1 MGERFFEIQWAELFA
16 LVAFSLLC
24 LNVVLAP
31 LALLKRESTKL
42 LVAIRAT
49 FFSSTVFIGL
59 ATLGLVIAFLVGDY
73 RVRFVYYSSSE
84 HLSTLFKLGGILSG
98 YQGVTLASSLII
110 GLLGSV
116 VIFRGIRR
124 ESQLSSPP
132 QFETAFILCFAL
144 VQLFLVTLVVWVAS
158 PFELL
163 SEAEQRFFSREGD
176 GSGLNPIIHN
186 SWFLIHVLSVI
197 VARAFF
203 VLAFALGVTVLA
215 TNVRDGW
222 LPSARRWVM
231 TGWALQSLGIATGGF
246 WSYEVLGWGGYWA
259 WDPIQ
264 SSSLIVWLAA
274 LAFLHVSRVSTA
286 WGKHRWWCSLFAVL
300 PFTLGLLSTTLQRS
314 GIVNSVHASGREL
327 GDFYIA
333 FLLVVTC
340 TIVFLLSARR
350 SPRDPADRRMLGEE
364 FASIWLS
371 RVLLG
376 MASALVVLLLWPW
389 LTKDLVGDAVQP
401 GVPIYNQVMTP
412 FWCVVLLGMGMTFL
426 LGRGAIDHRTIR
438 NRVLSSA
445 LFALPLAFLVQGVA
459 MMVRGDGAA
468 PLSGTTLLISMA
480 ANASAAFLLVATLP
494 PLIRGG
500 AGSFLGR
507 GECLASFGVAVLAL
521 GVVQSSFCRVWS
533 SGDFEEGLTSGP
545 YSLELVEERE
555 NLEDPAYSIQAI
567 DLNLSRGTESLATL
581 RPERRFHK
589 SREQMVTDVSIH
601 SPALQDFYA
610 FYTSTPDGSGS
621 VTLSRIPFM
630 SLVRLGALLL
640 VLGGLWAAGRR
651 PPFGAA

>member
-1 MGERFFEIQWAELFA
+1 MGDRFFEIQWAELFA

-24 LNVVLAP
+24 LNVVLAS
-31 LALLKRESTKL
+31 LALWKRESTQL

-59 ATLGLVIAFLVGDY
+59 ATLGLVIAFLVSDY
-73 RVRFVYYSSSE
+73 RVQLVFYTSSE
-84 HLSTLFKLGGILSG
+84 HDPILFKIAGILSH
-98 YQGVTLASSLII
+98 YSGVTLGSSLII
-110 GLLGSV
+110 GLLGSI
-116 VIFRGIRR
+116 VIYRGVRR
-124 ESQLSSPP
+124 ESQLPSPP
-132 QFETAFILCFAL
+132 RFEASFTLCLAL
-144 VQLFLVTLVVWVAS
+144 IQLFLVTLVLWASS
-158 PFELL
+158 PFEVFTAL
-163 SEAEQRFFSREGD
+163 EQEHFIRGRD
-176 GSGLNPIIHN
+176 GSGMNPLIQ
-186 SWFLIHVLSVI
+186 SGWFLVHVPSAI

-222 LPSARRWVM
+222 LPSARRWVL
-231 TGWALQSLGIATGGF
+231 TGWALQSLAIVTGAGR
-246 WSYEVLGWGGYWA
+246 SYETLGWGGYWA

-264 SSSLIVWLAA
+264 SSALIVWLAA
-274 LAFLHVSRVSTA
+274 LAFLHVSRVSSA
-286 WGKHRWWCSLFAVL
+286 GGKHRGWCSLLAVL

-314 GIVNSVHASGREL
+314 GIVNSLHASGEEL
-327 GDFYIA
+327 GDASIV

-350 SPRDPADRRMLGEE
+350 SPRDPDDRRMFGEE

-376 MASALVVLLLWPW
+376 MASALVVLMLWPW
-389 LTKDLVGDAVQP
+389 LTKDLTGGAIQP

-426 LGRGAIDHRTIR
+426 LGRGAIDRRTLR

-459 MMVRGDGAA
+459 IVVRGDGAA

-480 ANASAAFLLVATLP
+480 ANASAAFLMVATLP

-500 AGSFLGR
+500 AGSFMGR

-521 GVVQSSFCRVWS
+521 GVVQSSFCRVES
-533 SGDFEEGLTSGP
+533 YGDFEEGLTSGS
-545 YSLELVEERE
+545 YSLEFVEERE
-555 NLEDPAYSIQAI
+555 NLEDPIYSTKAV
-567 DLNLSRGTESLATL
+567 DLKLRRGTESLATL

-589 SREQMVTDVSIH
+589 SRDQLWTDVSIH
-601 SPALQDFYA
+601 SVALQDFYA
-610 FYTSTPDGSGS
+610 FYQSTPNGSGF
-621 VTLSRIPFM
+621 VTLFRIPLM

-640 VLGGLWAAGRR
+640 VLGGLWAAVRR